1 MSQRGSPNAV
11 GRVYRLCLSV
21 VDRVTDTLTLVAL
34 VAMVVVVTWQVFCRY
49 VLGFTPVWASETA
62 LLLLGWIA
70 FLGIAKGI
78 RDHSHIALGM
88 LVDRLPKAVRLVVL
102 RLAPLLM
109 LVFGGY
115 LIVQGGEFTQ
125 LMMSS
130 TLPATGLPTSV
141 QYAAMPVAGVLI
153 LLYSAL
159 QLFGLL
165 PLDGAEDVSGQET
178 RPGEQSLRDEDMR

>member
-1 MSQRGSPNAV
+1 M
-11 GRVYRLCLSV
+11 
-21 VDRVTDTLTLVAL
+21 
-34 VAMVVVVTWQVFCRY
+34 TWQVFCRY

-62 LLLLGWIA
+62 LLLLGWVA

-78 RDHSHIALGM
+78 REHSHIALGM
-88 LVDRLPKAVRLVVL
+88 LVDRLPRPLRLVTL

-109 LVFGGY
+109 AVFGVY

-165 PLDGAEDVSGQET
+165 PLDGADNGSAQGPSSSG
-178 RPGEQSLRDEDMR
+178 QSLRDEDIR